1 MLVEP
6 IIESGKSMPLSA
18 QEKVPAGQETVQ
30 KNRDGHGSVQKPTL
44 TELSKMASDI
54 QKNLNIIHDV
64 RLKFSVHKDTG
75 RIVITVTDETT
86 GKVIREIPPAEL
98 VEFSAKFDDVVGK
111 IFNRKG

>member
-1 MLVEP
+1 MSVDP
-6 IIESGKSMPLSA
+6 VIETGNTTSFSTQAKL
-18 QEKVPAGQETVQ
+18 PAGQDTAQ
-30 KNRDGHGSVQKPTL
+30 KNNEGQKPTQ
-44 TELSKMASDI
+44 TPDVAELSKMASDI

-64 RLKFSVHKDTG
+64 HLKFSVHKDTG

-98 VEFSAKFDDVVGK
+98 VEFSDKFDKVVGK

>member
-6 IIESGKSMPLSA
+6 ISESGKSMSLST
-18 QEKVPAGQETVQ
+18 QEKVTDGRETVQ
-30 KNRDGHGSVQKPTL
+30 KNKDSQESVRKPNL
-44 TELSKMASDI
+44 TELFKMASDI

-64 RLKFSVHKDTG
+64 SLKFSVHKDIG

-98 VEFSAKFDDVVGK
+98 VEFSAKFDEVVGK

>member
-1 MLVEP
+1 MSVEP
-6 IIESGKSMPLSA
+6 VIEAAKTMSLSTQA
-18 QEKVPAGQETVQ
+18 RLPGGQDTAQ
-30 KNRDGHGSVQKPTL
+30 KNNEDQQLNQVPSL
-44 TELSKMASDI
+44 AELSKMASDI

-98 VEFSAKFDDVVGK
+98 VEFSAKFDEVVGK